1 MTEILLFHHAQ
12 GLTAGVV
19 SLAARFQVAG
29 HVVHTPD
36 LYDGQT
42 FSDLDEGV
50 AHARSIGFDV
60 LVERGVRLA
69 EDLPADLVYAGMS
82 MGAMPA
88 QTLAQTR
95 PGARGL
101 LVLHSA
107 VSPADLGGE
116 WPAGLPMQI
125 HTMVD
130 DDWGDADVARQL
142 DEELPDAEVFLYEG
156 DRHLFTDDSLDAYDA
171 EAAAQ
176 VEQRALAFL
185 ERIA

>member
-1 MTEILLFHHAQ
+1 MAELLLFHHAQ
-12 GLTAGVV
+12 GLTAGVA
-19 SLAARFQVAG
+19 SFAERLGAAG

-36 LYDGQT
+36 LYDGRT
-42 FSDLDEGV
+42 FTDLDEGV
-50 AHARSIGFDV
+50 AHARTIGFDV
-60 LVERGVRLA
+60 LVERGVALA
-69 EDLPADLVYAGMS
+69 GALPADLVYAGMS

-88 QTLAQTR
+88 QSLAQAR
-95 PGARGL
+95 PGAKGL

-130 DDWGDADVARQL
+130 DDWGDADVARKL
-142 DEELPDAEVFLYEG
+142 DADLPEVEVFLYEG

-171 EAAAQ
+171 DAASQ